1 MRPGPRRDKRWVVRP
16 GDGATVGD
24 IVRRA
29 REDLDAIAEGR
40 VFVGKRRARAADE
53 PVRAGDE
60 VRIGEREKTVAVD
73 VLFHGDD
80 LLAVA
85 KPAGI
90 PTVPDHQ
97 GAAQSLVAAAARAI
111 GRKTDDLRVTSRL
124 DREVSGAVVFAL
136 SVEAETRLRDARAR
150 GAYAR
155 RYVALGTLINVDH
168 VDRVDQLDQGI
179 HVWRAPVDGKPSES
193 RARFVARAGGAPV
206 VMLAVD
212 PQTGRTHQ
220 IRIHASGAGMPLLG
234 DREYGGSA
242 QLTLASG
249 AVVGLSRIALH
260 AARIVVPGRGG
271 RAVTVEAPVPEELSR
286 VWTELGGAAEAWNT
300 AVTCE
305 TSEREPPCSS
315 S

>member
-1 MRPGPRRDKRWVVRP
+1 MRPGPRREKRWVVRP
-16 GDGATVGD
+16 GDGSTVGE

-29 REDLDAIAEGR
+29 REDLAAIGEGR
-40 VFVGKRRARAADE
+40 VFVGRRRARSADDA
-53 PVRAGDE
+53 VRPGDE
-60 VRIGEREKTVAVD
+60 VRIGEREAKVAVE

-97 GAAQSLVAAAARAI
+97 GAAQSLVAVAAAAI
-111 GRKTDDLRVTSRL
+111 GKKAADLRVTSRL

-136 SVEAETRLRDARAR
+136 SAEAETRLRDARAR

-155 RYVALGTLINVDH
+155 RYLALATLIDVDH
-168 VDRVDQLDQGI
+168 IDQPDRDDQPI
-179 HVWRAPVDGKPSES
+179 HVWRAPIDGKPSET
-193 RARFVARAGGAPV
+193 RAREVARAARAPV
-206 VMLAVD
+206 AMLAVD

-234 DREYGGSA
+234 DREHGGVA

-260 AARIVVPGRGG
+260 AARVVVPGRGG
-271 RAVTVEAPVPEELSR
+271 RAVVVEAKVPEELRR
-286 VWTELGGAAEAWNT
+286 VWTELGGAPEAWNT
-300 AVTCE
+300 ALACE
-305 TSEREPPCSS
+305 TSEPEPSS
-315 S
+315 SS